1 MDFIQVGAIRSM
13 TDLLARLKGVVLSGN
28 GWTAR
33 CPTHDDQHNSL
44 SIDHR
49 DGRWLV
55 KCHAGCCL
63 QAITDA
69 LGITAADLFDR
80 VGGGEHPLQQP
91 RNRATK
97 GRIGEVRLALAGTLP
112 RATTKQLA

>member
-33 CPTHDDQHNSL
+33 CPTHDD
-44 SIDHR
+44 HR

-69 LGITAADLFDR
+69 LGITAADLFDG

>member
-1 MDFIQVGAIRSM
+1 M
-13 TDLLARLKGVVLSGN
+13 TDLLARLKSVVLSGN

-55 KCHAGCCL
+55 KCHAG
-63 QAITDA
+63 
-69 LGITAADLFDR
+69 AACKPSRMHSVSRLLDLST
-80 VGGGEHPLQQP
+80 G
-91 RNRATK
+91 
-97 GRIGEVRLALAGTLP
+97 
-112 RATTKQLA
+112 